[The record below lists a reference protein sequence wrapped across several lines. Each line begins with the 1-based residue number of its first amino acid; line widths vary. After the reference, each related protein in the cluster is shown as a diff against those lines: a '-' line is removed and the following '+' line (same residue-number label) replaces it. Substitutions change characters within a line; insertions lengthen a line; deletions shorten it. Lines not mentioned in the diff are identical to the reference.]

1 MKRILLILL
10 LEMTAYFVNAQTR
23 DSVVLLQK
31 SPHVQIKDARE
42 FSGFAI
48 RLVSKDLG
56 NYSFDIFSDRK
67 VLLRHF
73 QNPLPFSPK
82 GVQKKEDAY
91 KIAQWII
98 TDYKKTGH
106 WDNMV
111 PPHIARQLGIEV
123 N

>member
-1 MKRILLILL
+1 
-10 LEMTAYFVNAQTR
+10 MTAYFVSAQAR
-23 DSVVLLQK
+23 DSVVRLQK
-31 SPHVQIKDARE
+31 SPAVQINEARE

-56 NYSFDIFSDRK
+56 NYSFDIFSDKK

-73 QNPLPFSPK
+73 QNPLPFSPH
-82 GVQKKEDAY
+82 GIQKKEDAY

-98 TDYKKTGH
+98 TDYEKTGH
-106 WDNMV
+106 WDNIV